1 MEDFYEVVIK
11 FVNAYGLPLTLLAL
25 SGNVVIGILRLLHV
39 FDKVEKEKQKYLYFG
54 ISFCLSTVACISYLL
69 ITKQFNGAVLA
80 VLIPVVFLLS
90 QMGYSV
96 YENIGVRGVLRWIW
110 DKIASRISQKK
121 NSKST
126 TSPTSTSASS
136 SKAATDKKATTPEKK
151 KISKKDI

>member
-96 YENIGVRGVLRWIW
+96 YENVGIRGILRWIW
-110 DKIASRISQKK
+110 DKISSGISQKK
-121 NSKST
+121 NSKASV
-126 TSPTSTSASS
+126 SPTSTSASS
-136 SKAATDKKATTPEKK
+136 PKATTDKQATVSEKK